1 MWWPEDPEESKLVSP
16 LISGR
21 RDQFDA
27 AAYVAFLRSKND
39 PRGELLELIVRCDQ
53 AGVDDPAARAR
64 ISELREQVWE
74 GWVRLVAPHW
84 LLGCRDKEAVTFSYQ
99 CPRTWAELAPTA
111 NPRIRHCEGCGETVH
126 RCNTLAEAESHAIA
140 RRCIS
145 IPAELTGEI
154 HRQLAPQLRMITGRP
169 DVPAKWFARVTGSR

>member
-1 MWWPEDPEESKLVSP
+1 MWWPENPEESKLVAP

-21 RDQFDA
+21 REDFDVP
-27 AAYVAFLRSKND
+27 AYVAYLRGNND
-39 PRGELLELIVRCDQ
+39 PRGELLELIDRCDK

-64 ISELREQVWE
+64 ITELREQVWE

-84 LLGCRDKEAVTFSYQ
+84 LLGCGDNEAVTFSYQ

-111 NPRIRHCEGCGETVH
+111 DPTVRHCDGCGEAVH
-126 RCNTLAEAESHAIA
+126 RCSTLVEAESLAVA

-145 IPAELTGEI
+145 IPVELTSAI
-154 HRQLAPQLRMITGRP
+154 YTQLQPQLRMITGRP
-169 DVPAKWFARVTGSR
+169 NIPALWLERVTGSR